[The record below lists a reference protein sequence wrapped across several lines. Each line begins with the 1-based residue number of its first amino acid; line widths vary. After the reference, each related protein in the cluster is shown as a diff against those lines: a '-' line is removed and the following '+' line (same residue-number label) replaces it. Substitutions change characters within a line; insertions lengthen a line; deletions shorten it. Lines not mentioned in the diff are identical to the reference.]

1 MISKQAEKFKVL
13 GVESRIRI
21 IELLKEKGALCVNEI
36 SDVLGITASAV
47 SQHLKV
53 LKYAGLVRNERRG
66 YWIHYEV
73 DPVALEQCNQMLSEV
88 CMCDCQGMD
97 RMHRMHG
104 PGNRHEPQPEIPSD
118 EPEDNMELLKK
129 YESELETELKEIRAR
144 IEETIGK

>member
-21 IELLKEKGALCVNEI
+21 IELLKHKGALSVNEI
-36 SDVLGITASAV
+36 AGVLGITASAV

-53 LKYAGLVRNERRG
+53 LKYAGLVKNERRG

-88 CMCDCQGMD
+88 CMCDCSEID
-97 RMHRMHG
+97 CVPR
-104 PGNRHEPQPEIPSD
+104 PLAKPEPPIEVGGDEIS
-118 EPEDNMELLKK
+118 LLEK

-144 IEETIGK
+144 IEEAKSK

>member
-21 IELLKEKGALCVNEI
+21 IELLKSKGALCVNDI
-36 SDVLGITASAV
+36 SDVLGITSSAV

-73 DPVALEQCNQMLSEV
+73 DPVALQQCNQMLSEV
-88 CMCDCQGMD
+88 CMCDCKGME
-97 RMHRMHG
+97 RV
-104 PGNRHEPQPEIPSD
+104 PEAKVN
-118 EPEDNMELLKK
+118 EPEDEMALLKK
-129 YESELETELKEIRAR
+129 YENELENELKEIRSR
-144 IEETIGK
+144 IEEAKSK

>member
-21 IELLKEKGALCVNEI
+21 IELLKQRGALSVNNI
-36 SDVLGITASAV
+36 ADVLGITASAV

-88 CMCDCQGMD
+88 CMCECKSMEPAPEPKPE
-97 RMHRMHG
+97 
-104 PGNRHEPQPEIPSD
+104 PGVH
-118 EPEDNMELLKK
+118 EPEDEMELLKK
-129 YESELETELKEIRAR
+129 YEGELEAELKEIRSR
-144 IEETIGK
+144 IEEAKAK

>member
-21 IELLKEKGALCVNEI
+21 IELLKHKGALSVNEI
-36 SDVLGITASAV
+36 AGVLGITASAV

-53 LKYAGLVRNERRG
+53 LKYAGLVKNERRG

-88 CMCDCQGMD
+88 CMCDCSEID
-97 RMHRMHG
+97 CVPRPLAKPG
-104 PGNRHEPQPEIPSD
+104 PPVEVGGDEIA
-118 EPEDNMELLKK
+118 LLKK
-129 YESELETELKEIRAR
+129 YESELETKLKEIRAR
-144 IEETIGK
+144 IKEAKSK

>member
-1 MISKQAEKFKVL
+1 MIRKQAEKFKVL

-21 IELLKEKGALCVNEI
+21 IEVLKQKGALCVNEI
-36 SDVLGITASAV
+36 SDVLGITPSAV

-88 CMCDCQGMD
+88 CMCDCKGK
-97 RMHRMHG
+97 
-104 PGNRHEPQPEIPSD
+104 ESVPEARVE
-118 EPEDNMELLKK
+118 EPEDEMALLKK
-129 YESELETELKEIRAR
+129 YESKLETELKEIRVR
-144 IEETIGK
+144 IEETKSK

>member
-1 MISKQAEKFKVL
+1 MVRRKAEKFKVL

-36 SDVLGITASAV
+36 SDVLGITPSAV

-88 CMCDCQGMD
+88 CMCECKGAE
-97 RMHRMHG
+97 RV
-104 PGNRHEPQPEIPSD
+104 PEAQVEKAED
-118 EPEDNMELLKK
+118 EMMLLKK
-129 YESELETELKEIRAR
+129 YESELEAELKEIRAR
-144 IEETIGK
+144 IEETKHR

>member
-21 IELLKEKGALCVNEI
+21 IELLKQKGALCVNEI
-36 SDVLGITASAV
+36 SDVLGITPSAV

-53 LKYAGLVRNERRG
+53 LKYAGLVKNERRG

-73 DPVALEQCNQMLSEV
+73 DPVALEQCNQMLQEV
-88 CMCDCQGMD
+88 CMCDCTDVGCVPRPLSKPQMD
-97 RMHRMHG
+97 AG
-104 PGNRHEPQPEIPSD
+104 ED
-118 EPEDNMELLKK
+118 EMSLLKK

-144 IEETIGK
+144 IEEAKDK

>member
-21 IELLKEKGALCVNEI
+21 IELLKQKGALCVNDI
-36 SDVLGITASAV
+36 SDVLGITPSAV
-47 SQHLKV
+47 SQHLKA

-88 CMCDCQGMD
+88 CMCECKGVERISEVQV
-97 RMHRMHG
+97 
-104 PGNRHEPQPEIPSD
+104 EEAED
-118 EPEDNMELLKK
+118 EMALLKK
-129 YESELETELKEIRAR
+129 YENELKVELKEIRSR
-144 IEETIGK
+144 IEEAKSK

>member
-1 MISKQAEKFKVL
+1 MISKQAEKFKAL

-21 IELLKEKGALCVNEI
+21 IELLKQKGTLCVNEI
-36 SDVLGITASAV
+36 SDVMGITPSAV

-88 CMCDCQGMD
+88 CMCECKGVA
-97 RMHRMHG
+97 RV
-104 PGNRHEPQPEIPSD
+104 PEVQVEEGED
-118 EPEDNMELLKK
+118 EMALLKK
-129 YESELETELKEIRAR
+129 YENELKVELKEIRSR
-144 IEETIGK
+144 IEEAKSK

>member
-1 MISKQAEKFKVL
+1 MIKKQAEKFKVL

-36 SDVLGITASAV
+36 SDVLGITSSAV

-88 CMCDCQGMD
+88 CMCDCKDM
-97 RMHRMHG
+97 
-104 PGNRHEPQPEIPSD
+104 EKVPEAQLDVQIAEAED
-118 EPEDNMELLKK
+118 EMTVLKK
-129 YESELETELKEIRAR
+129 YEYELEMELKEIRSR
-144 IEETIGK
+144 IEEAKGK